1 MKQDRICG
9 NYISDKGLI
18 SKICKKL
25 IQLNSKKKK
34 KERKILIKKMGKGTK
49 QIFFQRR
56 YTNGH
61 HVHEK
66 MLNIMNHQ
74 GTTTQNHHGITSHM
88 LEWLISKDVT

>member
-1 MKQDRICG
+1 
-9 NYISDKGLI
+9 
-18 SKICKKL
+18 
-25 IQLNSKKKK
+25 
-34 KERKILIKKMGKGTK
+34 MGKGTEE
-49 QIFFQRR
+49 IFFQRR